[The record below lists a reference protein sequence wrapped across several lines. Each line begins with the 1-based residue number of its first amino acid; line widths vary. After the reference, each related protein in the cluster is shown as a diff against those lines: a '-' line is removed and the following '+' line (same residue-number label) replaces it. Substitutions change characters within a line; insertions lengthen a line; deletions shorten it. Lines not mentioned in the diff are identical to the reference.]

1 MSNTEGPFGPDFGRS
16 RQDPITSVFMAMRD
30 AWVAAVAPRENMSG
44 PSTPG
49 VHPGTG
55 SPVAT
60 LFGPMISVLG
70 AMADVA
76 SANRPPSDRPDA
88 AAAAHPSPGHGD
100 PGAAEFLLPVGQAMM
115 IAANRSAS
123 YWFGLAQ
130 IFESHQAKLAQFVGA
145 AAVDGSAA
153 GAERLVTADE
163 LRALLREV
171 GDLAAKEARLL
182 QNELG
187 ALDESLAQS
196 FQQPDA
202 SGAYRRRWRS
212 KV

>member
-1 MSNTEGPFGPDFGRS
+1 
-16 RQDPITSVFMAMRD
+16 MA
-30 AWVAAVAPRENMSG
+30 G
-44 PSTPG
+44 G
-49 VHPGTG
+49 HPGTA
-55 SPVAT
+55 SPVTT

-70 AMADVA
+70 AMADAA
-76 SANRPPSDRPDA
+76 SANRPPFDRPGPGP
-88 AAAAHPSPGHGD
+88 AAHPSPAQGD
-100 PGAAEFLLPVGQAMM
+100 PVAADFLVPVGQAMM

-123 YWFGLAQ
+123 YWFGLAK
-130 IFESHQAKLAQFVGA
+130 IFESHQSRLAQFVGA
-145 AAVDGSAA
+145 AAVEGNAA
-153 GAERLVTADE
+153 GAQHLLTADE

-196 FQQPDA
+196 LQQPDA

-212 KV
+212 KL

>member
-1 MSNTEGPFGPDFGRS
+1 
-16 RQDPITSVFMAMRD
+16 MRD
-30 AWVAAVAPRENMSG
+30 AWLAAVAPQENTSG
-44 PSTPG
+44 PSMPG
-49 VHPGTG
+49 GNPGTA

-70 AMADVA
+70 AMADA
-76 SANRPPSDRPDA
+76 ATANRHPPGA
-88 AAAAHPSPGHGD
+88 GAAAHSAPNGQGD
-100 PGAAEFLLPVGQAMM
+100 PGAADFLLPMGQAMM

-130 IFESHQAKLAQFVGA
+130 IFESHQSRLAQFVGA
-145 AAVDGSAA
+145 APVAGSAA
-153 GAERLVTADE
+153 GAEHLVTADE
-163 LRALLREV
+163 LRAMLREV
-171 GDLAAKEARLL
+171 GDLASKEARLL

-196 FQQPDA
+196 FQQSDP
-202 SGAYRRRWRS
+202 SGSYRRRWRS